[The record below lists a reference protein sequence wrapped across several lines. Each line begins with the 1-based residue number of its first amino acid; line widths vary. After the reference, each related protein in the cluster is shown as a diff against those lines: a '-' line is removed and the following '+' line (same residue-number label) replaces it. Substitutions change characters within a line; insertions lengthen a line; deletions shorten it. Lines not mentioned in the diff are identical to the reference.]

1 MTYEFDDATHVTE
14 DRHGEYRVEVRPG
27 WDIRGNANGGYV
39 MAILASALRAAS
51 GRPDP
56 ISITVHY
63 LAPVTP
69 SVAWIDTSIAKRGR
83 RFTTVSGALRDDTRE
98 LARAVA
104 AFGEVADHGSGPQI
118 HELAPPDLPPYDECR
133 PRTAVS
139 DGIELGLMDRLAMR
153 LHPDDTGFVTGELS
167 GRSEVRG
174 WFAFADGRPIDTLAL
189 PLACDSFPPPI
200 FNVLGVPG
208 WVPTVELT
216 MHVRARPVGTRLA
229 CHFVAET
236 AQGGTFEEDGAIW
249 DERGVLVARSRQ
261 LGLIPFEPAV

>member
-1 MTYEFDDATHVTE
+1 MTYEFDDATSVTA
-14 DRHGEYRVEVRPG
+14 DREGEYRAEVRPG

-39 MAILASALRAAS
+39 MALIASALRAAA

-69 SVAWIDTSIAKRGR
+69 GTAWIDTRIAKRGR
-83 RFTTVSGALRDDTRE
+83 RFTTISGALRDDARE
-98 LARAVA
+98 LAHALA
-104 AFGEVADHGSGPQI
+104 SFGEVPDHDSGPQI
-118 HELAPPDLPPYDECR
+118 RDLAPPDLPPYDECR
-133 PRTAVS
+133 PRTSVS

-229 CHFVAET
+229 CRFVAAT

-249 DERGVLVARSRQ
+249 DERGVLVAQSRQ
-261 LGLIPFEPAV
+261 LGLIPFDAVG